1 MWEILCRKT
10 RSQLF
15 LIELKRDLDNLLDD
29 ELQRTLDKKTI
40 MWGILDK
47 KNSQSIISDSIEMRP

>member
-15 LIELKRDLDNLLDD
+15 LIELKWDLDNLLDD
-29 ELQRTLDKKTI
+29 EFLRTLDKTM
-40 MWGILDK
+40 MWEIVGK
-47 KNSQSIISDSIEMRP
+47 KKFAVNYFW